1 ASASSRMR
9 SISSGFNAS
18 TSTGSYDLLGADIS
32 SRASDLS
39 PSCHWEVPPGLMVPA
54 TGSCTT
60 WRGDTKVPR
69 VESNG
74 AGMGECARG
83 PPGVLAR
90 AARQVAGEGRGP
102 HGQRKSEPGTAGA
115 GPPDRDGAAVG
126 LDDALDD
133 VQPESGAA
141 ALAAPPEAG
150 EDAVHGVLRDAGAL
164 VAHRDRRGRVLAVL
178 RFSRG
183 RRGRE
188 VDGDSSLAVAH
199 GIFQQVA
206 QHLVDLVRVRP
217 QVGQRVL
224 DAQ

>member
-1 ASASSRMR
+1 AEDGIRD
-9 SISSGFNAS
+9 FHV
-18 TSTGSYDLLGADIS
+18 TG
-32 SRASDLS
+32 
-39 PSCHWEVPPGLMVPA
+39 VQ
-54 TGSCTT
+54 T
-60 WRGDTKVPR
+60 
-69 VESNG
+69 
-74 AGMGECARG
+74 CAL
-83 PPGVLAR
+83 PIW
-90 AARQVAGEGRGP
+90 GP

-183 RRGRE
+183 WRGRE

-206 QHLVDLVRVRP
+206 QHLV
-217 QVGQRVL
+217 
-224 DAQ
+224 